1 MAKQKKEKP
10 WVYSNPE
17 AAKADHARR
26 SSGAAGTHQDKRLA
40 RQRTRQAAKFFALRD
55 A

>member
-1 MAKQKKEKP
+1 MAKQKKEQP
-10 WVYSNPE
+10 WVYANPE
-17 AAKADHARR
+17 RAKAEHERR
-26 SSGAAGTHQDKRLA
+26 SSGAAGTHQDKRLS